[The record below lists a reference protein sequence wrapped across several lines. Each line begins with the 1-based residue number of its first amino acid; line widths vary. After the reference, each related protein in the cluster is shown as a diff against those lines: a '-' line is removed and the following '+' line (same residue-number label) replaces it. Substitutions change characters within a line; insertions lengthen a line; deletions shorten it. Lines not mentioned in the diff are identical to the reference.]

1 MKMLQRYWD
10 KWLNK
15 RIPAATQHQLNHQNI
30 FIFPAKFG
38 LFFLSL
44 CLLLFLLGT
53 NYQNNVMLLLCYF
66 LLALFLINLLASYI
80 NFAQIDLQIGKCP
93 EVFVGD
99 NLTIPL
105 WLNANN
111 HDTCPTNGLLYFK
124 LQVVEHLSFKHLPLK
139 HTKRQRSQSVTRI
152 DVNDDAF
159 SNPINL
165 SQKCQQRG
173 KLTLS
178 RVTVESFYPLG
189 LYRCWTHLAF
199 IHNVSVFPKPVP
211 CEIQLYANEHHSTK
225 KSTQWGDEQS
235 GHDDFSHLKAYQ
247 LGESLNHVAWKQ
259 LAKGRGMV
267 SKQFTTTGQHTG
279 WLKLSFEHKNHAL
292 SQSNAESEK
301 LANKITL
308 SKVMLNKIALNKEV
322 LSKEVLNKIALDK
335 ELGELCYQVIELSR
349 TQRTFGLDLGVQC
362 IAPSRGA
369 EHRLAC
375 LHALAYFPD
384 FL

>member
-1 MKMLQRYWD
+1 MKVLRNYWN

-15 RIPAATQHQLNHQNI
+15 RIPEATQHHLNHRNI

-38 LFFLSL
+38 LSFLSL

-53 NYQNNVMLLLCYF
+53 NYQNNLMLLLCYF
-66 LLALFLINLLASYI
+66 LLSLFLVNLLASYI
-80 NFAQIDLQIGKCP
+80 NFARVDLQIGKCP

-99 NLTIPL
+99 DLNIPL

-111 HDTCPTNGLLYFK
+111 NAVFPTKGLLNFTFQIVK
-124 LQVVEHLSFKHLPLK
+124 HQSNRKTKVQHNQPITQV
-139 HTKRQRSQSVTRI
+139 
-152 DVNDDAF
+152 DADAF

-165 SQKCQQRG
+165 SQKCQKRG
-173 KLTLS
+173 KLVLA

-199 IHNVSVFPKPVP
+199 VHDVTVFPRPIP
-211 CEIQLYANEHHSTK
+211 CEINLHVSEHTSIKKNGQLINE
-225 KSTQWGDEQS
+225 QA

-247 LGESLNHVAWKQ
+247 QGEPLNHVAWKQ

-267 SKQFTTTGQHTG
+267 SKQFTSIGHHIG
-279 WLKLSFEHKNHAL
+279 WLKLSPEYKNQNL
-292 SQSNAESEK
+292 SQTNAE
-301 LANKITL
+301 LAESDKTILDRSN
-308 SKVMLNKIALNKEV
+308 
-322 LSKEVLNKIALDK
+322 LDK

-349 TQRTFGLDLGVQC
+349 TQRTFGLDLGAQC
-362 IAPSRGA
+362 ISPNSGA
-369 EHRLAC
+369 EHRRSC

-384 FL
+384 GKQ

>member
-1 MKMLQRYWD
+1 LQLRCCYEGAAMKMLQRYWH

-15 RIPAATQHQLNHQNI
+15 RIPAATQHHLNHQNI

-38 LFFLSL
+38 LLFLFL

-53 NYQNNVMLLLCYF
+53 NYQNNLMLLLCYF
-66 LLALFLINLLASYI
+66 LLALFLVNLLASYI
-80 NFAQIDLQIGKCP
+80 NFARIDLQIGKCP

-99 NLTIPL
+99 NLNIPL

-111 HDTCPTNGLLYFK
+111 NDVSPANGLLHFK
-124 LQVVEHLSFKHLPLK
+124 FQVVKHQSSK
-139 HTKRQRSQSVTRI
+139 KTKNKQNQLATQV
-152 DVNDDAF
+152 DADAF

-173 KLTLS
+173 KLALS

-199 IHNVSVFPKPVP
+199 IHNVTVFPKPIP
-211 CEIQLYANEHHSTK
+211 CEIQLHVSGHNSTK
-225 KSTQWGDEQS
+225 KSGQLSNEQS

-247 LGESLNHVAWKQ
+247 LGEPLNHVAWKQ

-267 SKQFTTTGQHTG
+267 SKQFTTIGHHIG
-279 WLKLSFEHKNHAL
+279 WLKLSSEYKNKVI
-292 SQSNAESEK
+292 SQPNTQSEK
-301 LANKITL
+301 LSDKMTL
-308 SKVMLNKIALNKEV
+308 DKIALNTV
-322 LSKEVLNKIALDK
+322 ALNK
-335 ELGELCYQVIELSR
+335 ELGELCFQVIELSR
-349 TQRTFGLDLGVQC
+349 TQQTFGLDLGAQC
-362 IAPSRGA
+362 IVPNSGD

-384 FL
+384 EDR